1 MKMVNVNNIT
11 KDEKIE
17 RLKQLS
23 PYEHLHKRRDYWIGW
38 LKVAETFE
46 TLEQFLEY
54 VDVNGGTRQQH
65 CEAVWAVHT
74 GEAFSKLWKVLR

>member
-1 MKMVNVNNIT
+1 MVNVNNIS

-23 PYEHLHKRRDYWIGW
+23 PYKHMHKRHDYWIGW
-38 LKVAETFE
+38 LKAAEPFE
-46 TLEQFLEY
+46 TLEQFLEFE
-54 VDVNGGTRQQH
+54 DANGGPPRQQH

-74 GEAFSKLWKVLR
+74 GKAFSKLWKVLR